1 MDETGALAPAQAA
14 HAINT
19 LLRIKTASEEGDD
32 RDEGDD
38 FWDAPA
44 EVGAVLRSARAQA
57 RSSSTHVPA
66 AAAASSSGPAAKS
79 PTPSE
84 SQQALSSLQGLTRV
98 RAATLNHAR
107 ARIE

>member
-1 MDETGALAPAQAA
+1 MLDARITQVA

-57 RSSSTHVPA
+57 RSSSTHAPA
-66 AAAASSSGPAAKS
+66 AAAASSTSGPAAKAPS
-79 PTPSE
+79 TPSE